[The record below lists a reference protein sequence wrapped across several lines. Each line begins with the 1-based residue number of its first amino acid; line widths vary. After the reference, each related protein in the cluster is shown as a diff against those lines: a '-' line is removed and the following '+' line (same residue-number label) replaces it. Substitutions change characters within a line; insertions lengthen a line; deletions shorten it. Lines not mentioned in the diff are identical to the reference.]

1 MTPHDSHV
9 HRVDLIVLLPS
20 VIDLRFWEQSCT
32 VHKSMNIGEYG
43 EPGARLVTLVTPSCE
58 GREASIRRLSCHY
71 QASISQ

>member
-32 VHKSMNIGEYG
+32 VRKSMNIGEYG
-43 EPGARLVTLVTPSCE
+43 EPGASHCQACHRL
-58 GREASIRRLSCHY
+58 
-71 QASISQ
+71 

>member
-32 VHKSMNIGEYG
+32 VRKSMNIGEYG
-43 EPGARLVTLVTPSCE
+43 EPGARLVTLVAACE
-58 GREASIRRLSCHY
+58 GREASIRRLSRHY